1 MLTQSSLKSIEAQLD
16 RIELQIE
23 NAQKSLN
30 ELEFMLIEAKLRQIK
45 R

>member
-1 MLTQSSLKSIEAQLD
+1 MSIQSSMKSIDAQLD
-16 RIELQIE
+16 RVERQIE

-30 ELEFMLIEAKLRQIK
+30 ELEFMLIEAKLGQIK